1 MNVSDSEETGLSPKF
16 DDQSDND
23 SRHHS
28 LQNDT
33 EGDGNL
39 KLQQPIEYPDIP
51 DTLQSASVDC
61 EAKELAAEENQMITA
76 NVDIMDSEV
85 SSISREEASSV
96 NGEREA
102 IKANG
107 LDEYEDKNTGY
118 RTPSCR
124 ISSDFE
130 MAALS
135 PCFPLI
141 RDKEEPDIDSNL
153 TNTERYDLNFRSLD
167 NSPPKGEII
176 PLHER
181 PVDALVPATEDEL
194 HIKSE
199 PTDESTLTTKAFDD
213 SFEQNEECVQAP
225 DIDRDLRDAGS
236 KKKEVKGEDENGSKD
251 LNIVSSSLDKTEFS
265 LDDKKDVW
273 SALKDVW
280 LVLLIFLF

>member
-1 MNVSDSEETGLSPKF
+1 MNVPDSEETGCLSPKF
-16 DDQSDND
+16 DDDSDDD

-33 EGDGNL
+33 EGVGNL
-39 KLQQPIEYPDIP
+39 KMHQPINSPDIP
-51 DTLQSASVDC
+51 DTLQSANIDC
-61 EAKELAAEENQMITA
+61 EAKELAAEENQTITA

-85 SSISREEASSV
+85 SSISREETL
-96 NGEREA
+96 EREA
-102 IKANG
+102 IKTNS
-107 LDEYEDKNTGY
+107 LDENEDKNTGY

-141 RDKEEPDIDSNL
+141 RDKEEADTDSNL
-153 TNTERYDLNFRSLD
+153 ANTETYDLNSSILD
-167 NSPPKGEII
+167 SSPPKGEII
-176 PLHER
+176 PLCER
-181 PVDALVPATEDEL
+181 PVDTLVAATEDEL
-194 HIKSE
+194 CIKSE
-199 PTDESTLTTKAFDD
+199 PTDESKLTTETFDD
-213 SFEQNEECVQAP
+213 SIEQNEEHVQTL
-225 DIDRDLRDAGS
+225 DIDKEQRDARS

-251 LNIVSSSLDKTEFS
+251 LNIVSSSLDKTDFP

-280 LVLLIFLF
+280 